1 MNLCVVPSLPRP
13 PSPLSLPFSPLSSLL
28 PPPPPSLFPPVW
40 LVFRAE
46 DSNTHRHLCEFVG
59 LDVEMAFFEHY
70 HEVIQVIGD
79 MFIAIFKGLR
89 EE

>member
-1 MNLCVVPSLPRP
+1 MEWIFVLSAPSHF
-13 PSPLSLPFSPLSSLL
+13 SLSLLLL
-28 PPPPPSLFPPVW
+28 PPPSLSPPVW